1 MNILTRFI
9 KRYIPVPKSI
19 SFEHAGID
27 IGADHIRF
35 MRFKREGSDIHV
47 VDHGTEKLLSPV
59 DSTKPLSGQQDI
71 VSILKKIQKEYK
83 VKYVETSLPEEKIYL
98 YMTEIEDGDSTSI
111 RNQIESKLEENVPIQ
126 VDDAIFDYTK
136 VTSIA
141 NTNKALYSV
150 TVADKKDIEDYITL
164 FELANMEIVSFLIQ
178 NQALT
183 KALVRKDDADSYCIV
198 GVEKHSVVVSV
209 VSFGIVIYTSTIN
222 RSVFREEG
230 DDLVLETPELLS
242 DVVSDIKKIM
252 TFWLSYVEKNK
263 KYNFQKI
270 KSILLTSTHNDI
282 LRSDFANKISSQLQ
296 IPTSLPD
303 VWLNIMDTT
312 VHVPPITKDESY
324 QYAVAIGLAIPRV

>member
-19 SFEHAGID
+19 SFEHVGVD
-27 IGADHIRF
+27 IGVDHIRF
-35 MRFKREGSDIHV
+35 VRFKKEGSKV
-47 VDHGTEKLLSPV
+47 VISNYGTEKLSSPV
-59 DSTKPLSGQQDI
+59 DGTKPLAGQPDI
-71 VSILKKIQKEYK
+71 ISALKKIQKQDK
-83 VKYVETSLPEEKIYL
+83 VKYVEASLPEEKIYL
-98 YMTEIEDGDSTSI
+98 YMIEIEDSDEMSI

-150 TVADKKDIEDYITL
+150 TVAAKKDIEDYIAL
-164 FELANMEIVSFLIQ
+164 FDLANMEIVSFLIQ

-183 KALVRKDDADSYCIV
+183 KTLVRKDDTGSYCIV

-222 RSVFREEG
+222 RSVFREEDG
-230 DDLVLETPELLS
+230 ELVIETPDLLS

-252 TFWLSYVEKNK
+252 TFWLLYVDKNR

-270 KSILLTSTHNDI
+270 ESILLTSTHNDI

-296 IPTSLPD
+296 IPTVLPD
-303 VWLNIMDTT
+303 VWTNVMDTKVT
-312 VHVPPITKDESY
+312 VPPITKDESY
-324 QYAVAIGLAIPRV
+324 QYAVAIGLGLPRV

>member
-19 SFEHAGID
+19 AFEHAGVD

-35 MRFKREGSDIHV
+35 IRFQKNGADASVADY
-47 VDHGTEKLLSPV
+47 GTEKLLSPV
-59 DSTKPLSGQQDI
+59 SSATPLSSQQDI
-71 VSILKKIQKEYK
+71 IQVLKKIQKEHK
-83 VKYVETSLPEEKIYL
+83 LKYVETSLPEEKIYL
-98 YMTEIEDGDSTSI
+98 YMIEIEEGDGTSI

-126 VDDAIFDYTK
+126 VDDAVFDFTK

-141 NTNKALYSV
+141 NTDKALYSIS
-150 TVADKKDIEDYITL
+150 VASKKDIEDYINL
-164 FELANMEIVSFLIQ
+164 FALASMEVVSFLIQ

-183 KALVRKDDADSYCIV
+183 KALVRKDDTGSYCIV
-198 GVEKHSVVVSV
+198 AVEKHSVVVSV

-230 DDLVLETPELLS
+230 KDLVLETPALLS
-242 DVVSDIKKIM
+242 DVVSDIKKVI

-270 KSILLTSTHNDI
+270 ESILLTSTHNDI
-282 LRSDFANKISSQLQ
+282 LRSDFANQISAQLQ
-296 IPTSLPD
+296 IPTTLPD
-303 VWLNIMDTT
+303 VWLNVMDTKIK
-312 VHVPPITKDESY
+312 VPSITKDESY
-324 QYAVAIGLAIPRV
+324 QYAVAIGLGMPRV